1 MLRLSSVAVRSTIRR
16 GLALVAILAQIAIV
30 FAPLVE
36 VHDAQ
41 TGSVATATIPIPS
54 QGAAIGTQQNH
65 RPPHNPMTCPACI
78 AQSLHA
84 QLTSNV
90 RIPTL
95 AFAEQGRSEFRA
107 EIFLSGDHPS
117 SHRSRAPPQVT

>member
-1 MLRLSSVAVRSTIRR
+1 MRSTTRR
-16 GLALVAILAQIAIV
+16 GLALVAVLAQVAIV

-41 TGSVATATIPIPS
+41 AGRTSAGAIPVPS
-54 QGAAIGTQQNH
+54 RGAAIGAQQNH
-65 RPPHNPMTCPACI
+65 RPPHNPTTCPACI

-84 QLTSNV
+84 QQTSNV

-95 AFAEQGRSEFRA
+95 AFAERGRLELRTA
-107 EIFLSGDHPS
+107 IFLGDENPS
-117 SHRSRAPPQVT
+117 THRSRAPPLVS